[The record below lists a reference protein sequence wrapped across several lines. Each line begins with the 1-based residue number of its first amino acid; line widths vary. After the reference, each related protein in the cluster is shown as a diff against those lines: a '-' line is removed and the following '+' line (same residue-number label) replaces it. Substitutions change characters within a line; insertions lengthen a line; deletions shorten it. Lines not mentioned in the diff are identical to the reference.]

1 MSEVR
6 RIIQLKMIELS
17 DVVSVLQER
26 GLELCY
32 SVESD
37 GVYLYGSESELAE
50 VESILWARELTDQA
64 SNLPLEPYANLRKV
78 SKAGVS
84 YAIPMQK

>member
-50 VESILWARELTDQA
+50 VESILWARDVVQESDFHQD
-64 SNLPLEPYANLRKV
+64 
-78 SKAGVS
+78 AGVS
-84 YAIPMQK
+84 YAISMQK